1 MNIHPNEGAFVI
13 AAGAI
18 LGISAG
24 LLWIAQGSLV
34 LSYPTEIQK
43 GRFISIFWTIFN
55 LGAVIGSAV
64 SLAINYKSSVSVLY
78 QILYTTPVLTSM
90 AGKLGYSMFHPDR
103 GPNLLTMTPRTQSAT
118 ELMYVIRFLIQF
130 RHNKISPDCILGSHS
145 MWRYDSDDYG

>member
-1 MNIHPNEGAFVI
+1 MNIHPNNGGFVI

-34 LSYPTEIQK
+34 LSYPTETQK

-64 SLAINYKSSVSVLY
+64 SLAINFKSSVSIISDFIY
-78 QILYTTPVLTSM
+78 DPDADSM
-90 AGKLGYSMFHPDR
+90 AGKLGYSMFH
-103 GPNLLTMTPRTQSAT
+103 QI
-118 ELMYVIRFLIQF
+118 E
-130 RHNKISPDCILGSHS
+130 
-145 MWRYDSDDYG
+145 DSTY

>member
-1 MNIHPNEGAFVI
+1 MNIHPNDGGFVI

-64 SLAINYKSSVSVLY
+64 SLAINFKSSVSVSY
-78 QILYTTPVLTSM
+78 QIYI
-90 AGKLGYSMFHPDR
+90 R
-103 GPNLLTMTPRTQSAT
+103 PR
-118 ELMYVIRFLIQF
+118 
-130 RHNKISPDCILGSHS
+130 C
-145 MWRYDSDDYG
+145 